1 MRKLRYGKLRRC
13 VDSMAFDPIA
23 TLNEWKHKV
32 ASLQERWR
40 GARREIEQLRQEN
53 EKLRRRE
60 QQLEQREKQLE
71 REQERLR
78 QENERLKRQ
87 LEQAQRAS
95 KRQAAPFSRGTRK
108 QNPKTPGRKSGSA
121 YGQRPSKDI
130 PPKVDEVIAV
140 PPVQCAC
147 GGPPGSRA
155 DRAAV
160 LTGNRA

>member
-1 MRKLRYGKLRRC
+1 MRLGKLCALRYGKLRRC

-53 EKLRRRE
+53 ENLRRRE

-87 LEQAQRAS
+87 REQAQRAS

-108 QNPKTPGRKSGSA
+108 QNPKTPG
-121 YGQRPSKDI
+121 
-130 PPKVDEVIAV
+130 
-140 PPVQCAC
+140 
-147 GGPPGSRA
+147 
-155 DRAAV
+155 
-160 LTGNRA
+160 